1 MLSLCTC
8 RCLFSCCILKLGV
21 TVCLLQ
27 VSPLTINVTP
37 SSNRHPIG
45 DETTTRSPPL
55 SSEDEE
61 THAALIGSR
70 KFAGNFR
77 KRPQPLASDSNADDE
92 QETTQQSSSSQSSEL
107 KPKRPKVIKTEDD
120 ATPLPYPFP
129 LPKYYR
135 SDVEIALKNGKITKE
150 TTSSFSCCFSYVGVQ
165 AVPNKRGLHLEQLM

>member
-1 MLSLCTC
+1 MYNARAPRTAFINTDIFLIYGRLTKIHRVLCC
-8 RCLFSCCILKLGV
+8 LCAHVDVYLFSCCILKLGV

-37 SSNRHPIG
+37 SC
-45 DETTTRSPPL
+45 
-55 SSEDEE
+55 
-61 THAALIGSR
+61 
-70 KFAGNFR
+70 
-77 KRPQPLASDSNADDE
+77 
-92 QETTQQSSSSQSSEL
+92 EL

-150 TTSSFSCCFSYVGVQ
+150 TTSSFSCCFSCVGVQ